1 MQIEN
6 LSARAKQVLGAM
18 LSGHAVLHGQ
28 HGFTRGS
35 PVRRSGSIDLECETV
50 EVSKATMLEIEQA
63 GVPLLTYEHN
73 ISEGWKTCVVYSQ
86 RQTVLEAFN
95 CASPCQ
101 LKEEQ

>member
-1 MQIEN
+1 MKIEN
-6 LSARAKQVLGAM
+6 LSVRAQQVLGAM
-18 LSGHAVLHGQ
+18 LRGHAVFHGQ
-28 HGFTRGS
+28 HGFSRGS
-35 PVRRSGSIDLECETV
+35 PVRRSGSVDVEAETV
-50 EVSKATMLEIEQA
+50 HVSEAIMLEIESA